1 MAQPSPRIT
10 LGQVQRVVTL
20 FATLSNIN
28 WKGFKPVIDK
38 IKALWARLDLKDYWG
53 RLLLIAAA
61 AILIGFV
68 LFDWRSQ
75 AVQKVEARAE
85 VVRITAERDTLA
97 LKVAGDAA
105 ASAERQRILMLMAEH
120 NQKEMDDLQESIS
133 ANPDWA
139 NQPIPRGVR
148 DSLRGASPTSR

>member
-1 MAQPSPRIT
+1 MARPAPRIT

-61 AILIGFV
+61 ATLIGFV

-75 AVQKVEARAE
+75 AVGRVEARAE
-85 VVRITAERDTLA
+85 VARITAERDTLA
-97 LKVAGDAA
+97 LKIAGDAA
-105 ASAERQRILMLMAEH
+105 ASAERQRILVALAEH
-120 NQKEMDDLQESIS
+120 NQEEMDALQETIE

-139 NQPIPRGVR
+139 NQPLPPELRR
-148 DSLRGASPTSR
+148 SLQ

>member
-1 MAQPSPRIT
+1 MARPAPRIT
-10 LGQVQRVVTL
+10 LGQVQQVASLLVS
-20 FATLSNIN
+20 LSNIN

-53 RLLLIAAA
+53 RLLLIGAA

-85 VVRITAERDTLA
+85 VIRITAERDTLA
-97 LKVAGDAA
+97 LKIAGDEA
-105 ASAERQRILMLMAEH
+105 ASTERQRILMILAEH
-120 NQKEMDDLQESIS
+120 NKEEMDALQESIA

-139 NQPIPRGVR
+139 NQPIP
-148 DSLRGASPTSR
+148 DDLRRRLPNNSGSR

>member
-1 MAQPSPRIT
+1 MARPAPRLT
-10 LGQVQRVVTL
+10 LGQVQQVASLLVS
-20 FATLSNIN
+20 LSNIN

-53 RLLLIAAA
+53 RLLLIGAA

-75 AVQKVEARAE
+75 AVGRVEARAE
-85 VVRITAERDTLA
+85 LAQVTAERDTLA
-97 LKVAGDAA
+97 LQVMGNAA
-105 ASAERQRILMLMAEH
+105 ASAERQRILLLMEEH
-120 NQKEMDDLQESIS
+120 NQESMDDLQESIQ

-139 NQPIPRGVR
+139 NQPIP
-148 DSLRGASPTSR
+148 DDLRRRLPNHSASR